1 MIDNQTLD
9 KQLEEIMEIIL
20 LSQKQNLRK
29 GMKSRIK
36 EAIVSQ
42 INKYIDIKVE
52 PDNNSNFFF
61 LRSNL
66 CNNISK

>member
-1 MIDNQTLD
+1 MIW
-9 KQLEEIMEIIL
+9 IIY
-20 LSQKQNLRK
+20 NVRK

-61 LRSNL
+61 FFGVTYAIIYQSE
-66 CNNISK
+66 IVKFIH